1 MRASL
6 HLPREAA
13 FAQSKPNSGEKSVLM
28 VALQP
33 RMKYPFNAMCV
44 FLPSYNVALAPHVLT
59 PIAELKT
66 GGRPPCQTPGTLPTS
81 PSGLLNTFCLP
92 QPPTST
98 PLEIFSV
105 DTDAADRRRDPVR
118 LKTETPTTCSI
129 LTLRYLEPQPTS
141 SRART
146 QSSSELVGSSTEPF
160 VRGLWHAHIVTGSS
174 HLTRVCR
181 QQNPMQRLGSS
192 FGSVSSPGDT
202 LVLAHARV

>member
-28 VALQP
+28 VALPP

-59 PIAELKT
+59 PIAELKPVDV
-66 GGRPPCQTPGTLPTS
+66 RRVRSDRTPGTLPTS

-160 VRGLWHAHIVTGSS
+160 VRVIIRSYIRAHPYDIDYAI
-174 HLTRVCR
+174 HPRD
-181 QQNPMQRLGSS
+181 PDS
-192 FGSVSSPGDT
+192 FGA
-202 LVLAHARV
+202 VL